1 MSDLFALK
9 LTPSRATSWEGPAQ
23 ARAHADTSRTGRR
36 RALPPASKK
45 AQVAP
50 TLQLGAATRH
60 NADLILALRARI
72 RTAQNFGAVLPK
84 VERRS
89 IRALNS
95 AQFLGFV
102 EKTAE
107 FVASFNRNNPG
118 K

>member
-1 MSDLFALK
+1 MLILLPF
-9 LTPSRATSWEGPAQ
+9 
-23 ARAHADTSRTGRR
+23 GRVQLLEPCPVGS
-36 RALPPASKK
+36 LPPGG
-45 AQVAP
+45 VANFWP
-50 TLQLGAATRH
+50 SG
-60 NADLILALRARI
+60 ARI